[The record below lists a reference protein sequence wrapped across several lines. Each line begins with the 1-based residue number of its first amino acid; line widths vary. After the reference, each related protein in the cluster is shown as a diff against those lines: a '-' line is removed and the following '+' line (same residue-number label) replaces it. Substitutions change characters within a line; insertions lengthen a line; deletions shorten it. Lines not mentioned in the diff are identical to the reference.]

1 MLVALRRRHD
11 LSRYEYTTIV
21 RIVPGGDTFAIRC

>member
-1 MLVALRRRHD
+1 MLAALRRRHD
-11 LSRYEYTTIV
+11 LSRFEYTSIV